1 MISDQSWHAY
11 FMSDKFYAKGL
22 LVSADGTKDVS
33 TLPES
38 QNEIDIN
45 LNLQSTIRSYQ
56 QRGHLVADL
65 DPLGIISYPVCTD
78 LGVPMRANE
87 SVTRKYL
94 KFQKSDLE
102 KQFQLPDSTLIG
114 GANKSMKL
122 KDIIERLE
130 NIYCKKIGLEY
141 TFIADTEQVDWIK
154 SKFEPPGIRQFSK
167 EQKILTLE
175 RLTRATR
182 YLKVYGIRG
191 TWKFYKY

>member
-1 MISDQSWHAY
+1 MTSYQSWHAY

-22 LVSADGTKDVS
+22 LVSVDGTKETSEPVS
-33 TLPES
+33 RDD
-38 QNEIDIN
+38 IDIN

-65 DPLGIISYPVCTD
+65 DPLGIISYPVRTD

-102 KQFQLPDSTLIG
+102 KQFQLPSSTLIG
-114 GANKSMKL
+114 GADKTMKL
-122 KDIIERLE
+122 KDIIDRLE
-130 NIYCKKIGLEY
+130 NIYCKKIGVEY
-141 TFIADTEQVDWIK
+141 AFIADTEQVEWIK
-154 SKFEPPGIRQFSK
+154 SKFEPPGVRHFSK

-182 YLKVYGIRG
+182 YLQI
-191 TWKFYKY
+191 FNNS

>member
-11 FMSDKFYAKGL
+11 FMSDQFYAKGL
-22 LVSADGTKDVS
+22 LVSADTGEELS
-33 TLPES
+33 TGPIS
-38 QNEIDIN
+38 RDEIDIN

-56 QRGHLVADL
+56 QRGHMVADL
-65 DPLGIISYPVCTD
+65 DPLGIISYPVRTD

-102 KQFQLPDSTLIG
+102 KQFKLPDTTLIG
-114 GANKSMKL
+114 GAKKSMKL
-122 KDIIERLE
+122 KDIIDSLE

-141 TFIADTEQVDWIK
+141 TFITNNEQVDWIK
-154 SKFEPPGIRQFSK
+154 SKFEPPGIRQLSK

-182 YLKVYGIRG
+182 YLKIILSD
-191 TWKFYKY
+191 